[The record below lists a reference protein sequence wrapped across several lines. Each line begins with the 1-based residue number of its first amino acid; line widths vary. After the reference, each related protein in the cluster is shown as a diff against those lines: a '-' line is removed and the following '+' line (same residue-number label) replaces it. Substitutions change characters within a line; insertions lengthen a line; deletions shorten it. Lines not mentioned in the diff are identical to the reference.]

1 MVDPN
6 ALTERI
12 LHVHPDKHLRP
23 GFLVSE
29 SEEQDVGGQDADER
43 VALRLVGLAEVATK
57 QGAKHIDDVLA
68 ADEQV
73 FAAFAQDQKGEL
85 DGLKK
90 MVRVIRDETPKI
102 YQCR

>member
-43 VALRLVGLAEVATK
+43 VA
-57 QGAKHIDDVLA
+57 Q
-68 ADEQV
+68 
-73 FAAFAQDQKGEL
+73 
-85 DGLKK
+85 
-90 MVRVIRDETPKI
+90 
-102 YQCR
+102 